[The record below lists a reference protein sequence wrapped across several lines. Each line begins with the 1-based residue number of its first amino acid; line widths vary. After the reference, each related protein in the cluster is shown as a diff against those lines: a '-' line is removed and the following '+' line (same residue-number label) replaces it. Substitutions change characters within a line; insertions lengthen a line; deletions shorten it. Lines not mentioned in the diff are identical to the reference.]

1 PRTRLPTGPSAAS
14 SCRRLPAPY
23 RDLRPRAAA
32 PEVTGDAPDQR
43 QQAAETDQHAAVPDP
58 RHERLPP
65 QPELPALA
73 LGLATERGIELTV
86 PARQQR
92 HLAGLL
98 RRGPEAARLRAG
110 DPNLAALVARLE
122 PRLERGPVRPC
133 DRFDRRQGDP

>member
-1 PRTRLPTGPSAAS
+1 
-14 SCRRLPAPY
+14 
-23 RDLRPRAAA
+23 
-32 PEVTGDAPDQR
+32 
-43 QQAAETDQHAAVPDP
+43 
-58 RHERLPP
+58 

-133 DRFDRRQGDP
+133 DRFDRRQGDPPRTVDDRLADLGGDQPLLLERGVGGHAEQ